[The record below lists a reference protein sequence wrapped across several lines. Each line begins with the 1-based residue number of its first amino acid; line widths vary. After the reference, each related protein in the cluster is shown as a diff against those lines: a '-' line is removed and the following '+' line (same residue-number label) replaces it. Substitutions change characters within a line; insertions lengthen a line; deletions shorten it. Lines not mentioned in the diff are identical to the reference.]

1 MNMEE
6 ILCTVGMVFT
16 LIVFIY
22 LKEFLER

>member
-16 LIVFIY
+16 FFVFIY
-22 LKEFLER
+22 LKELLER